1 MSSFS
6 HERPPALP
14 HSDAAADRALRAD
27 ARRVI
32 HVPRP
37 RLEAPDAG
45 GEGADRAE
53 VDDVAAEI
61 RLQGLV
67 ELARDVGLH
76 AALADRQLLL
86 PGDLVVVAG
95 AAVAQ
100 HAALAVQRDVLRQ
113 RDRLAEMEARAV
125 DPARRVPVAESEVLQ
140 RTLAALVAHRAV

>member
-14 HSDAAADRALRAD
+14 HRDVAADRALRAD

-53 VDDVAAEI
+53 VDDVAAEV

-67 ELARDVGLH
+67 ELARDVRLH
-76 AALADRQLLL
+76 AALPDSKLLL
-86 PGDLVVVAG
+86 PGNLVVVA
-95 AAVAQ
+95 
-100 HAALAVQRDVLRQ
+100 
-113 RDRLAEMEARAV
+113 RA
-125 DPARRVPVAESEVLQ
+125 PIA
-140 RTLAALVAHRAV
+140 